1 MEAMGVRLEGGG
13 TIVLAL
19 QGLKKLLRICA
30 KRIMAGRSLCQGVV
44 SWC

>member
-1 MEAMGVRLEGGG
+1 MEAMGVGLDGGW

-30 KRIMAGRSLCQGVV
+30 KRIAAGRSL
-44 SWC
+44 